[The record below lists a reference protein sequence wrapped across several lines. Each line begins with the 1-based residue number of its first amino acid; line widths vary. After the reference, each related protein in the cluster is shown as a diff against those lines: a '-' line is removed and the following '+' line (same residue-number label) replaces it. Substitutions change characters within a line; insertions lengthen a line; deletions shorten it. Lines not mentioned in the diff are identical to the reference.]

1 MRIFRYICNMRFIQ
15 FIFLFNSMC
24 LPIFAQEIV
33 VDTTF
38 VDEKYREDQFYF
50 SVTYNL
56 LQSKPEGMSQRGFSS
71 GFHFGFIRDMPINDR
86 RNIAIG
92 VGLGLSSNSYNQNM
106 LISKDE
112 NNDFVYEIIN
122 EDEVSID
129 RNKLTTYLV
138 ELPLEFRWRTSTA
151 SEYKFWRVYTGVKFG
166 YVIMSSSKYKGNLG
180 TIKNTNIK
188 DINALQYGL
197 TLSAG
202 FSTWNLHL
210 YYGLNPIFKDS
221 TTINS
226 ETIDTSSIKIG
237 LMFYIL

>member
-106 LISKDE
+106 LISKGE
-112 NNDFVYEIIN
+112 NNDFVY
-122 EDEVSID
+122 
-129 RNKLTTYLV
+129 
-138 ELPLEFRWRTSTA
+138 
-151 SEYKFWRVYTGVKFG
+151 
-166 YVIMSSSKYKGNLG
+166 
-180 TIKNTNIK
+180 
-188 DINALQYGL
+188 
-197 TLSAG
+197 
-202 FSTWNLHL
+202 
-210 YYGLNPIFKDS
+210 
-221 TTINS
+221 
-226 ETIDTSSIKIG
+226 
-237 LMFYIL
+237 